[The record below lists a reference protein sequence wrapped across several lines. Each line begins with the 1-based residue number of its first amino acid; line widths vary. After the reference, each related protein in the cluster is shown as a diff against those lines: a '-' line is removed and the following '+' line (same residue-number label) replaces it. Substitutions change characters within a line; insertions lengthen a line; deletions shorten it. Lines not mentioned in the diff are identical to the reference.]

1 MPREKVPLRVRVTT
15 RKAPDVAAGD
25 YVELKARLL
34 PPSHAA
40 LPGGYDF
47 ARDAFFAGVGAVGST
62 LGPIRLLPP
71 PGDATLG
78 QRFSAAIDH
87 ARNRLALRVNAI
99 IGGDEG
105 AIAAAMVT
113 GKRDFLSNDAKDLI
127 REAGIFHIITI
138 SGVQMT
144 LVAGIFFVVT
154 RRLLA
159 LSPTLALNYPI
170 KKWAALVA
178 MAGSLLYD
186 VATGSRVG
194 TERALIMTLIVLGA
208 VIMDRRALTMRN
220 LAFAVLAVVAIEP
233 EAILGVSFQLSFA
246 AVAALVAVMEA
257 RLAARDVDPDP
268 FVPKRGG
275 GPEARAPRR
284 PSRRQA
290 ARASLRDRLRHLGDR
305 LVHGLSLP

>member
-1 MPREKVPLRVRVTT
+1 
-15 RKAPDVAAGD
+15 
-25 YVELKARLL
+25 
-34 PPSHAA
+34 
-40 LPGGYDF
+40 
-47 ARDAFFAGVGAVGST
+47 
-62 LGPIRLLPP
+62 
-71 PGDATLG
+71 
-78 QRFSAAIDH
+78 
-87 ARNRLALRVNAI
+87 
-99 IGGDEG
+99 
-105 AIAAAMVT
+105 MVT

-186 VATGSRVG
+186 IATGSRVG
-194 TERALIMTLIVLGA
+194 TERALVMTLIVLGA
-208 VIMDRRALTMRN
+208 VVLDRRALTMRN
-220 LAFAVLAVVAIEP
+220 LAFAVLAVIAIEP

-257 RLAARDVDPDP
+257 RLAGHGDATPTRTC
-268 FVPKRGG
+268 RSAAG
-275 GPEARAPRR
+275 RRR
-284 PSRRQA
+284 PASSPTSSTSRSRSSSPPP
-290 ARASLRDRLRHLGDR
+290 ARPAPPPRSWPIT
-305 LVHGLSLP
+305 STTSAPTC